1 MSVNLEAIRQEIETE
16 YLATVAAI
24 AADGSVAPKA
34 VKAAMLGLGVRFD
47 KEFGRAKAK
56 LRLAAVEAEMPAL
69 RAAMDAACVLTEAAH
84 KSREETET
92 RHRTEKEAAEIE
104 FRDKWMK
111 SNQAQRVVND
121 CEYKIRDLTVE
132 VNQP

>member
-47 KEFGRAKAK
+47 RELARAKAK
-56 LRLAAVEAEMPAL
+56 LLLAAAEAELPVL
-69 RAAMDAACVLTEAAH
+69 KAAMDAAGAETGKAHDAKEALEA
-84 KSREETET
+84 K
-92 RHRTEKEAAEIE
+92 HRTEKDEAEIE
-104 FRDKWMK
+104 FRDKWMR
-111 SNQAQRVVND
+111 SNQAQAAVNKV
-121 CEYKIRDLTVE
+121 EYRIRDLTAE
-132 VNQP
+132 IGA